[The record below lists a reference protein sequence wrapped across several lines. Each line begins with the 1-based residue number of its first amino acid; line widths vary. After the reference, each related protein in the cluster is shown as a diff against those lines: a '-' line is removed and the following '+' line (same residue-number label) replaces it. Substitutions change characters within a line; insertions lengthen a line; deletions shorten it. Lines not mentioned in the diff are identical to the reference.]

1 MKRKLTEY
9 ITYEYKVVFFKRLP
23 DIEDRYYQTFLRIP
37 HREDERRFY
46 TYEEALKYFSKAID
60 VEYEEDIYRIELR
73 RVDDNKL
80 LRWAE

>member
-9 ITYEYKVVFFKRLP
+9 IVYEYKVVFFKELP
-23 DIEDRYYQTFLRIP
+23 DPENRVRNLPSLF

-46 TYEEALKYFSKAID
+46 TYDEALKYFTKAINA
-60 VEYEEDIYRIELR
+60 EYEEDIYRIELR
-73 RVDDNKL
+73 RVEDNKL

>member
-9 ITYEYKVVFFKRLP
+9 ITSDYKVVFFKRIP
-23 DIEDRYYQTFLRIP
+23 DTENRFYHNF

-46 TYEEALKYFSKAID
+46 TYEEALEYFSKAIN